1 MAATAIAPR
10 TPTRAPAPPGPRGA
24 EGARWLVR
32 LARDPW
38 FTPAQLLARYGDVVR
53 LPVPFTEIVLLGHP
67 DHIAHVNLKAP
78 DRYRRSTLVT
88 DTMRVQGS
96 PHHAS
101 WFEHDDAEWERGRK
115 LLQPHFT
122 QKALTELGALFTEA
136 VTDEVEGWG
145 RAADTGEPFDLT
157 HPLQELALAVLYNGM
172 FSQRISPAEMPQ
184 LLHDLDT
191 RMLATTAR
199 TAMWPLPGF
208 VPRPLDRRG
217 AQADA
222 RLDDYLRG
230 IVERRRANPVD
241 RTDLLNVLLDAR
253 YDDGTPLEDHK
264 VRTEMLFL
272 VIGGHE
278 TTAAALQW
286 TFALLA
292 THPHVADRLR
302 EEVDALGAV
311 AVGPQHMAD
320 LPFTTACF
328 DEAARLQG
336 GLVFNPKQAVEE
348 DEIGGHRIAPGTTVI
363 HSNIALHRDR
373 RFWGPDADEFRPERW
388 LGEEKPETA
397 IFQNFGRGRRMC
409 LGKRLA
415 YIEAVLTLATAFQ
428 RYRFEAP
435 PGWVPR
441 HHYRMSMGVKDG
453 VPLKLWRR

>member
-1 MAATAIAPR
+1 MATAE
-10 TPTRAPAPPGPRGA
+10 APAVATAPPPGPSGRA
-24 EGARWLVR
+24 AVRWFAR

-38 FTPAQLLARYGDVVR
+38 STPAALIARYGDVVR
-53 LPVPFTEIVLLGHP
+53 LPVPFTEVVLLGHP

-78 DRYRRSTLVT
+78 GRYERAPMVT
-88 DTMRVQGS
+88 ETMRVQGS

-101 WFEHDDAEWERGRK
+101 WFEDDDAEWERGRK

-122 QKALTELGALFTEA
+122 QKALTQLGALFTEA
-136 VTDEVEGWG
+136 VVDEVDAWG
-145 RAADTGEPFDLT
+145 TAADTGDPYDLT
-157 HPLQELALAVLYNGM
+157 DPLKELALAVLYNGM
-172 FSQRISPAEMPQ
+172 FSQRISADEMPG
-184 LLHDLDT
+184 LLHDLDQ

-199 TAMWPLPGF
+199 TAMSPLPAW

-217 AQADA
+217 GLADD
-222 RLDDYLRG
+222 RLDAYLRR
-230 IVERRRANPVD
+230 IVERRQAHPVET
-241 RTDLLNVLLDAR
+241 TDLLNVLLHAT

-278 TTAAALQW
+278 TTAAALAW
-286 TFALLA
+286 AFALLA
-292 THPHVADRLR
+292 THPAVSDRLR
-302 EEVDALGAV
+302 DEVDALGGV

-320 LPFTTACF
+320 LPFVTACF

-336 GLVFNPKQAVEE
+336 GLVFNPKRAVVD
-348 DEIGGHRIAPGTTVI
+348 DEIGGYRIARGTTVI
-363 HSNIALHRDR
+363 HSNLALHRDP
-373 RFWGPDADEFRPERW
+373 RFWGTDAGAFRPDRW
-388 LGEEKPETA
+388 LGDEPIDNA
-397 IFQNFGRGRRMC
+397 AFQNFGRGRRMC

-435 PGWVPR
+435 PGWAPR
-441 HHYRMSMGVKDG
+441 HHYRMSMGVKGG